1 MSIKIT
7 ISDPKGKLK
16 AIRVNGDDL
25 IKTCKENSGY
35 SPASKWRWTFNGDIL
50 DNDKTI
56 KDYDFEEDDKII
68 CSEEVIGGK

>member
-7 ISDPKGKLK
+7 IKDPRGKTK

-35 SPASKWRWTFNGDIL
+35 SPASKWRWTFDGYIL
-50 DNDKTI
+50 ENDKTI
-56 KDYDFEEDDKII
+56 KDYDLEEDDKII
-68 CSEEVIGGK
+68 YSEEVIGGK